1 MITQEDIDDCAA
13 DRLAGIIEAFKQV
26 KDLPDDPSVEYWDC
40 TPLDM
45 VKEFAQCMDH
55 PLDEKWQ
62 FNSAL
67 ENLRYRLIAEEFGE
81 VSDESDAGN
90 RPAAMLK
97 ELADLVYVTYGYAA
111 SFGWDLDEAVRLV
124 HVSNMSKLGPDNKP
138 LKRPDGKVL
147 KGPNYK
153 KPDLSDLV
161 LREQT

>member
-26 KDLPDDPSVEYWDC
+26 KDLPDDPADEYWDC
-40 TPLDM
+40 TPLQM
-45 VKEFAQCMDH
+45 VREFATSMDH
-55 PLDEKWQ
+55 PLDENWY
-62 FNSAL
+62 FNIKL
-67 ENLRYRLIAEEFGE
+67 EDMRFGLIREEFGE

-90 RPAAMLK
+90 HPAGMLK
-97 ELADLVYVTYGYAA
+97 ELADLIYVTYGYAA
-111 SFGWDLDEAVRLV
+111 TYGWDLDEAVRRV